1 MSTVILLMGHGS
13 RDREGVNEFM
23 ELVGAVQDA
32 VPEYPVEASFLE
44 FDCPQVPSIQEGFD
58 RCVARGAKTV
68 LALPVLLLEAG
79 HARSDMPAQ
88 VARARRRYPELDLRA
103 AKHLGIHPLM
113 IEMLEER
120 IAQTQNGLEPIGSA
134 DTAVL
139 LVGRG
144 TSDPE
149 ANGDFYKIGRLVW
162 ERNQYRLVECCFISL
177 AEPGVREGI
186 NRCVQLGARR
196 ILIMP
201 YFINT
206 GILVKRISEEA
217 ASAQRLHPGMEIIVG
232 EHFGVHPNVVKLLVS
247 RALSLV
253 DGAEPEKPVAW
264 GRSWR
269 APALAHQHSHDHS
282 HHHPE
287 EHGDHH

>member
-1 MSTVILLMGHGS
+1 MGHGS
-13 RDREGVNEFM
+13 RDSEGVNEYM

-44 FDCPQVPSIQEGFD
+44 FDGPLVPSIQEGFD

-68 LALPVLLLEAG
+68 LAVPVLLLEAG

-88 VARARRRYPELDLRA
+88 VAQTRRRYPELDLRT

-113 IEMLEER
+113 MEMLEER
-120 IAQTQNGLEPIGSA
+120 ITQTQQGLGPIGSG

-144 TSDPE
+144 TRDPE

-162 ERNQYRLVECCFISL
+162 ERNRYRLVECCFISL
-177 AEPGVREGI
+177 AEPGVMEGI
-186 NRCVQLGARR
+186 KRCAQLGARR
-196 ILIMP
+196 ILVLP

-206 GILVKRISEEA
+206 GILVKRISKEA
-217 ASAQRLHPGMEIIVG
+217 AAGQRLHPGIEIIVG
-232 EHFGVHPNVVKLLVS
+232 GHFGAHPNIVKLLVA
-247 RALSLV
+247 RARALV
-253 DGAEPEKPVAW
+253 DGAEPEEAIAW

-269 APALAHQHSHDHS
+269 APSFAHQHLHDHS
-282 HHHPE
+282 HQRSE
-287 EHGDHH
+287 EHGNHH

>member
-1 MSTVILLMGHGS
+1 MGHGS
-13 RDREGVNEFM
+13 RDLEGVNEYL

-32 VPEYPVEASFLE
+32 LPEYPVEASFLE
-44 FDCPQVPSIQEGFD
+44 FDSPLVPSIQEGFD

-68 LALPVLLLEAG
+68 LAVPVLLLEAG
-79 HARSDMPAQ
+79 HARSDMPTQ
-88 VARARRRYPELDLRA
+88 VARARRRHPELDLRA

-120 IAQTQNGLEPIGSA
+120 IAQTQHGLEPIGTG

-162 ERNQYRLVECCFISL
+162 ERNQYRLVECSFISL
-177 AEPGVREGI
+177 AEPGVMEGI
-186 NRCVQLGARR
+186 HRCAQLGARR
-196 ILIMP
+196 ILVMP

-217 ASAQRLHPGMEIIVG
+217 ASAQKLHSGIEIIVG
-232 EHFGVHPNVVKLLVS
+232 EHFGAHPNIVKLLLA
-247 RALSLV
+247 RALALV
-253 DGAEPEKPVAW
+253 DGAEPEKAIAW

-269 APALAHQHSHDHS
+269 APTFAHQHSHEHS
-282 HHHPE
+282 HHHSE
-287 EHGDHH
+287 GHGEIPQ